1 MAAFIL
7 PLIIAPDDIDV
18 LGHVNNVVYV
28 RWAQEAA
35 TAHWTRQ
42 AGPELAAR
50 YVWVVTRHEIDYM
63 RQIGPGE
70 TVEARTWVAQAP
82 HGALF
87 ARTVEIW
94 SNAAPKPCARI
105 VSQWCLLDAESRRI
119 RRITPEILERFKGFT
134 GP

>member
-7 PLIIAPDDIDV
+7 PLTIAPDDIDV

-50 YVWVVTRHEIDYM
+50 YVWVVTRHEIDYL
-63 RQIGPGE
+63 RQIAPAE
-70 TVEARTWVAQAP
+70 TVEARTWVADAP

-94 SNAAPKPCARI
+94 SDAAAKPCARI
-105 VSQWCLLDAESRRI
+105 VSQWCLLEASSRRI
-119 RRITPEILERFKGFT
+119 RRVPAEILERFEGFT
-134 GP
+134 SP